1 MKASGEG
8 EGIQDP
14 AELGHRSHVASE
26 QNEGVVGILENG
38 VGDGR
43 IDRVAKLPV
52 SRCLLDEPLENTG
65 YNDEQVGGDGVSL
78 TEAAMALE
86 PAARGAI

>member
-1 MKASGEG
+1 VKASGEG

-43 IDRVAKLPV
+43 IDRVAKLCHIQNFLFWV
-52 SRCLLDEPLENTG
+52 VHEKH
-65 YNDEQVGGDGVSL
+65 
-78 TEAAMALE
+78 
-86 PAARGAI
+86 